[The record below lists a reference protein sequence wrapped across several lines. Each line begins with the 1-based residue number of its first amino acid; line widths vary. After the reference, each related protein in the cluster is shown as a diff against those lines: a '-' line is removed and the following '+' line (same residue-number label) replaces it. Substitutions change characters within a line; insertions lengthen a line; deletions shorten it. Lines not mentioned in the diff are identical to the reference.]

1 MRRTL
6 LAACAAVLLAGSA
19 LAATAQGAPGGPR
32 GGRMGMFGMFG
43 RGGGIGMLRIKE
55 VQEELKMTEP
65 QISQLDAKQQEVQQ
79 AMQELRQSMPQP
91 QPGTPPDPAQMQQMM
106 TKMREIQNKA
116 VSSLLDSTQMKRY
129 KQLELQQAGVQAF
142 GWKEVIDAL
151 KITDEQSR
159 AIRGVQTARMGE
171 MRNLMPQGGFQNMTP
186 EERQSFFT
194 KMQDFRKE
202 TEKQILAKL
211 TPAQLAKWK
220 EMQGAP
226 FKFPQM
232 GPNAGRRMRPGGGN

>member
-1 MRRTL
+1 
-6 LAACAAVLLAGSA
+6 
-19 LAATAQGAPGGPR
+19 
-32 GGRMGMFGMFG
+32 MFGA
-43 RGGGIGMLRIKE
+43 RGGGLGMLRIKE

-65 QISQLDAKQQEVQQ
+65 QIAQLDAKQQEVQQ

-91 QPGTPPDPAQMQQMM
+91 QPGTPPDPAQMQKMM

-116 VSSLLDSTQMKRY
+116 VTSLLDSTQLKRY
-129 KQLELQQAGVQAF
+129 KQLELQQAGVQALS
-142 GWKEVIDAL
+142 WKEVADAL
-151 KITDEQSR
+151 KITEEQSR
-159 AIRGVQTARMGE
+159 AMREVQTSRMGE

-186 EERQSFFT
+186 EERQSFMT
-194 KMQDFRKE
+194 KMQEFRKE

-211 TPAQLAKWK
+211 KPEQLAKWK

-232 GPNAGRRMRPGGGN
+232 MFGGGGRRGGPGGN